1 MNHFL
6 ILNMSTKINNLFFI
20 KFQQILERLKFFN
33 LPKHQQNIAVAVSG
47 GSDSMSLAILLFDF
61 CQQHFINLVAVVVN
75 HNYREISNQEAQ
87 KVIQKLQQ
95 LNIKNALLHINPSL
109 VPTSNIEQQL
119 RQHRYDLLL
128 DYCNQHNINFLA
140 TGHQLDDVA
149 ENFLIR
155 LFRGSGLDGLS
166 AMQNI
171 ANYQNLILLRPL
183 LDFTKQQLID
193 FLQEKNIEWFED
205 ETNLDMKFL
214 RNKIR
219 SFLHSFT
226 DYTPIILRINKTSQE
241 INLINQKFNCELL
254 QYSQKILFWQEDYC
268 LLKKSSFTDEK
279 KEILLKILALMLM
292 EIGNKNYKP
301 RKEKLQNYYEY
312 LTKNSQKHLVY
323 NFYNTKTTS
332 YDDDFFI
339 IMPLQKPPTQFA
351 KTILKNTLN
360 DITFSLKMPNDINLI

>member
-1 MNHFL
+1 MNHSL
-6 ILNMSTKINNLFFI
+6 ILIMTTKINNLFFT
-20 KFQQILERLKFFN
+20 KFQQILEQLKFFN
-33 LPKHQQNIAVAVSG
+33 LPKNQQNIAVAVSG

-75 HNYREISNQEAQ
+75 HNYRERSNQEAK
-87 KVIQKLQQ
+87 KVIQKLNQ
-95 LNIKNALLHINPSL
+95 LNIKNVLLHINPNL

-128 DYCNQHNINFLA
+128 DYCRQNNINFLA

-183 LDFTKQQLID
+183 LDFTKQQLVE

-205 ETNLDMKFL
+205 ESNLDTKFL

-241 INLINQKFNCELL
+241 INSINQKLNRKLL
-254 QYSQKILFWQEDYC
+254 QYSQEILFWQEDYC
-268 LLKKSSFTDEK
+268 LLKKSSLLDEK
-279 KEILLKILALMLM
+279 KDLLLKILALMLM
-292 EIGNKNYKP
+292 EVGNKIYKP

-312 LTKNSQKHLVY
+312 LTKYSQKHLFY
-323 NFYNTKTTS
+323 NFYNTKTIS
-332 YDDDFFI
+332 YDDNFFI
-339 IMPLQKPPTQFA
+339 IRPLQKNSTQFA
-351 KTILKNTLN
+351 KTILKSKLP
-360 DITFSLKMPNDINLI
+360 F

>member
-1 MNHFL
+1 
-6 ILNMSTKINNLFFI
+6 
-20 KFQQILERLKFFN
+20 
-33 LPKHQQNIAVAVSG
+33 
-47 GSDSMSLAILLFDF
+47 
-61 CQQHFINLVAVVVN
+61 
-75 HNYREISNQEAQ
+75 
-87 KVIQKLQQ
+87 
-95 LNIKNALLHINPSL
+95 
-109 VPTSNIEQQL
+109 
-119 RQHRYDLLL
+119 
-128 DYCNQHNINFLA
+128 
-140 TGHQLDDVA
+140 
-149 ENFLIR
+149 
-155 LFRGSGLDGLS
+155 
-166 AMQNI
+166 
-171 ANYQNLILLRPL
+171 
-183 LDFTKQQLID
+183 
-193 FLQEKNIEWFED
+193 
-205 ETNLDMKFL
+205 MKFL